1 MEPFSTLKE
10 AIAQLEITVADDALE
25 AVSVHLSLLR
35 RWAKKMNLVSKG
47 DLPYAETR
55 HAADS
60 LSLLRLQT
68 LRSVAGNVIDVGSG
82 AGFPGIPLAAARR
95 DLQFTLLEPREK
107 RGVFLTQV
115 IAQAGL
121 QHVVWHKGRV
131 PEPALNGKFELVV
144 SRATFPPEII
154 FDQVSPLLA
163 TNGIAVF
170 MTSAPT
176 NMAATANVIEED
188 SFRLGEH
195 VRYLTAVQR
204 SK

>member
-1 MEPFSTLKE
+1 M
-10 AIAQLEITVADDALE
+10 
-25 AVSVHLSLLR
+25 
-35 RWAKKMNLVSKG
+35 
-47 DLPYAETR
+47 
-55 HAADS
+55 
-60 LSLLRLQT
+60 
-68 LRSVAGNVIDVGSG
+68 GSG

-176 NMAATANVIEED
+176 DMAATANVIEED

-195 VRYLTAVQR
+195 VRYLTVVQR